1 MSAPAVALQPV
12 PRCGERL
19 PIADLP
25 RAAESVFTREAIA
38 AGRVRRVLGRR
49 PT

>member
-1 MSAPAVALQPV
+1 MSAPAVALPPV
-12 PRCGERL
+12 PRCGDRL